1 MSEYSYDKA
10 PTNPH
15 HGGKMTPT
23 DMVRYIEELET
34 RLRSLLLE
42 HISDLAQAQEAYEQ
56 VVELEAK
63 LSESEALLAKA
74 VEEKLDAISTLD
86 AWFDRR
92 KLAHDAI
99 DQAVVDAA
107 SGYLRTSR
115 VGGMS
120 QKKSDLVLGVIQ
132 DMARL
137 SVFADLFART
147 TLAELTGGKDE

>member
-56 VVELEAK
+56 VVELEAN
-63 LSESEALLAKA
+63 LAKA
-74 VEEKLDAISTLD
+74 VEALDEAIYLLD
-86 AWFDRR
+86 PDDEDIAKETGLHR
-92 KLAHDAI
+92 I
-99 DQAVVDAA
+99 V
-107 SGYLRTSR
+107 
-115 VGGMS
+115 
-120 QKKSDLVLGVIQ
+120 
-132 DMARL
+132 
-137 SVFADLFART
+137 T
-147 TLAELTGGKDE
+147 TYKELTGGNDE